1 MEVSRE
7 VLQLGLA
14 LHDAAN
20 EERMYD
26 IADTAASLIIEH
38 CDETDD
44 GDLIIQ
50 LETRLSAREKTP
62 RLKELI
68 NLTARSKKSCDGQLR
83 SLVFR
88 FRIEKHCSVVTGLTA
103 AVLSGDAVSLSETL
117 RDLGM
122 S

>member
-7 VLQLGLA
+7 VLELGIA
-14 LHDAAN
+14 LHDAAV

-26 IADTAASLIIEH
+26 IADAAASLIIEH

-44 GDLIIQ
+44 GNLVIQ

-68 NLTARSKKSCDGQLR
+68 NLTAKSKKSCNGQLR
-83 SLVFR
+83 SLSLDFEPKG
-88 FRIEKHCSVVTGLTA
+88 I
-103 AVLSGDAVSLSETL
+103 VLWLQV
-117 RDLGM
+117 
-122 S
+122 